1 MFYSIRAANIGATI
15 IFIVV
20 ASTS

>member
-1 MFYSIRAANIGATI
+1 MFYSIHAAKIGTTI